1 MIASSV
7 CEPPL
12 ETPAELDGLLTNL
25 RLESPSKLA
34 DAEFRD
40 AAKSTDE
47 VDTLALMGWLWLGSA
62 PRRRIP
68 RAARWGR
75 ARSSFPSD
83 SFSFEPGELIATGS
97 GLLRRLAAIPLPD
110 GKDE

>member
-25 RLESPSKLA
+25 RLESPCNFA

-40 AAKSTDE
+40 EGKSTDE
-47 VDTLALMGWLWLGSA
+47 VDTPALMGMAWVVA
-62 PRRRIP
+62 AAVDPTRRPMGTGEIK
-68 RAARWGR
+68 
-75 ARSSFPSD
+75 FPKRQ
-83 SFSFEPGELIATGS
+83 FQL
-97 GLLRRLAAIPLPD
+97 
-110 GKDE
+110 

>member
-1 MIASSV
+1 MIAGSV

-12 ETPAELDGLLTNL
+12 KTPARLDGLLTNL
-25 RLESPSKLA
+25 RLRFTPNFA

-47 VDTLALMGWLWLGSA
+47 VDTPALLWMAWVVAATVDPTRRPMGRG
-62 PRRRIP
+62 
-68 RAARWGR
+68 
-75 ARSSFPSD
+75 RSSFPSD
-83 SFSFEPGELIATGS
+83 SYSFEPVEFIATES
-97 GLLRRLAAIPLPD
+97 GLPRRLAAIPLTD